1 MNGDTTQ
8 STMNQKAADLVLH
21 NGSVYTVDAKRTWAQ
36 SVAVRGKRIVYVG
49 SNKGARPYI
58 GPDTKVIDLGGKMVL
73 PGFIDSHAHV
83 TGGVSLISSA
93 SVLLFNLPSVQAYQE
108 AIGGFAAKHPD
119 LEAIYG
125 SGWSNAHFP
134 PIGPRKEELDA
145 VTADRPVSM
154 MSEDG
159 HAIWVNSM
167 ALKIAGMSKD
177 TPNPQGGV
185 IERDPKTGEP
195 SGTLREAAMDLI
207 YNVLPPRTV
216 DQLKEGIGAYMRIA
230 AKEGITTVHDP
241 MLISP
246 DDTESYLGSGMDRHN
261 VEAFSQLA
269 LEGQLTVRV
278 RGALLAVPGKGAS
291 QISTLVSER
300 ARHRG
305 SLFQIHSA
313 KIFVDGVIEGS
324 TTYLLEPYEHMPD
337 YRGEPLWEPEGLNEI
352 CKALDDEKLQ
362 IHAHAIGDAA
372 TRMTL
377 DAFEYVRNANGQR
390 DSRHLITHLQLVAP
404 QDIPRFASLNVVGV
418 PQPIWHLKGDYY
430 KKLAL
435 PYLGRQRADRQY
447 PMKSFI
453 DADVRMAAASD
464 FPVTLP
470 CPPLLGI
477 MTGITRCEPGET
489 NPDEILWPEE
499 RVSLDDMIA
508 SFTINGAYAN
518 FLENETGSLETGKLA
533 DIIVIDRNLFEIPP
547 SEIGKATVLL
557 TLFEGKEVYRDPAF
571 G

>member
-1 MNGDTTQ
+1 M
-8 STMNQKAADLVLH
+8 
-21 NGSVYTVDAKRTWAQ
+21 
-36 SVAVRGKRIVYVG
+36 
-49 SNKGARPYI
+49 
-58 GPDTKVIDLGGKMVL
+58 
-73 PGFIDSHAHV
+73 
-83 TGGVSLISSA
+83 
-93 SVLLFNLPSVQAYQE
+93 
-108 AIGGFAAKHPD
+108 
-119 LEAIYG
+119 
-125 SGWSNAHFP
+125 
-134 PIGPRKEELDA
+134 
-145 VTADRPVSM
+145 
-154 MSEDG
+154 
-159 HAIWVNSM
+159 
-167 ALKIAGMSKD
+167 
-177 TPNPQGGV
+177 
-185 IERDPKTGEP
+185 
-195 SGTLREAAMDLI
+195 
-207 YNVLPPRTV
+207 
-216 DQLKEGIGAYMRIA
+216 A

-246 DDTESYLGSGMDRHN
+246 DDTESYLGSGIDRQN

-269 LEGQLTVRV
+269 LQSRLTVRV
-278 RGALLAVPGKGAS
+278 RGSLLAVPEKGVS
-291 QISTLVSER
+291 QISSFVSER
-300 ARHRG
+300 ARHRNP
-305 SLFQIHSA
+305 LFQINSA

-337 YRGEPLWEPEGLNEI
+337 YRGEPLWEPQGLNEI

-372 TRMTL
+372 TRVTL

-404 QDIPRFASLNVVGV
+404 EDVPRFASLDVVGV

-453 DADVRMAAASD
+453 DAGVRMAAASD

-489 NPDEILWPEE
+489 DPDEILWPEE
-499 RVSLDDMIA
+499 RVNLDDMIA

-518 FLENETGSLETGKLA
+518 FLEKETGSLETGKLA
-533 DIIVIDRNLFEIPP
+533 DLIVIDRNLFEIPP
-547 SEIGKATVLL
+547 SEISKATVLL
-557 TLFEGKEVYRDPAF
+557 TVFEGKEVYRDPAL